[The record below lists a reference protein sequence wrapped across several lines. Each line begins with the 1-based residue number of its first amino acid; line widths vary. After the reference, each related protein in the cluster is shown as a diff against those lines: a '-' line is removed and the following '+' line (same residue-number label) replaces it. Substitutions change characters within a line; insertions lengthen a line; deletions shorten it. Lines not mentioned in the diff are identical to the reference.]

1 MCAVFVVGTFNS
13 VFLPSS
19 ANAAT
24 LQTLTLLGGQ
34 TDASH
39 PFGGYSQEADVSSD
53 TGTTWVPAYLT
64 NSHPWTVV
72 SGTNAWLSAC
82 PRTDDAAC
90 LNRNFIFRH
99 RFFVASDFE
108 TATVTYEMNV
118 DDIGQFFLNGLDSAN
133 QLFAPHTGNSTF
145 ASHKFGTN
153 QNVQNELVPGW
164 NTFYVVLT
172 GLSGHVGINYKTV
185 LNYYSVDPP
194 VYQAPVGR
202 PGSPTIGSPTVV
214 DSTTVSVPFTPPA
227 SDGGSPITSYRVTS
241 YPHGR
246 TGTSSTSPISISG
259 LTTGS
264 SETFTVVAISNF
276 GTSDSSTASTSITPR
291 DRFTVSFNS
300 QGGSAVSSASYFT
313 NESVTV
319 PGAPTRDGFSFNGWF
334 ETATAAVQVVFPYSY
349 ATPGN
354 FTLYA
359 QWNLAPAAPIYLAPA
374 APIVVDV
381 AASSIKVLQRPQISR
396 EENSFTCNM
405 GEYRFIRN
413 GSATE
418 SLTVSTQVIR
428 LISNGVAVDSS
439 TAIAPFVEF
448 TKRASYENTTLS
460 CEVLIYQEGITSTQ
474 NSLDKDSIKLLE
486 ARRVKDI
493 SQANYDYYKARD
505 NAYLNR
511 IEGSA
516 TSAATWKKAL
526 EQAISA
532 REAQKV
538 KASSDF
544 IASLEEA
551 GISILYITKAK
562 EVTSEPALPVIE
574 KEPPVANI
582 QPSKA
587 MKRIGTI
594 YFATGTYFIND
605 ASKKVIKELALII
618 AESDPSTLLSY
629 GHTDSKGGTD
639 NTLLSQN
646 RAKAVARVIRS
657 LIPGQKI
664 VTGWYASSKP
674 VAAGTSKAD
683 LAKNRRVEIY
693 IK

>member
-1 MCAVFVVGTFNS
+1 MKNRIATLMCAVFVLGTFNS

-153 QNVQNELVPGW
+153 QNVQNKLVPGW

-202 PGSPTIGSPTVV
+202 PGSPTIGTPTVV

-246 TGTSSTSPISISG
+246 TGTSSTTPISIFG

-264 SETFTVVAISNF
+264 PETFTVVAISNF

-334 ETATAAVQVVFPYSY
+334 ETATAAIQVVFPYSY
-349 ATPGN
+349 ASPGN

-359 QWNLAPAAPIYLAPA
+359 QWNLAPA

-381 AASSIKVLQRPQISR
+381 AASSIKVLQRPKISR
-396 EENSFTCNM
+396 EENSFTCNV

-413 GSATE
+413 GSSTE

-428 LISNGVAVDSS
+428 LISNGVVVESS

-474 NSLDKDSIKLLE
+474 NSLDKDSIKILE

-551 GISILYITKAK
+551 GISILYVTKAK

-582 QPSKA
+582 QPSKV

-605 ASKKVIKELALII
+605 ASKKVIKELALVI

>member
-1 MCAVFVVGTFNS
+1 
-13 VFLPSS
+13 
-19 ANAAT
+19 
-24 LQTLTLLGGQ
+24 
-34 TDASH
+34 
-39 PFGGYSQEADVSSD
+39 
-53 TGTTWVPAYLT
+53 
-64 NSHPWTVV
+64 
-72 SGTNAWLSAC
+72 
-82 PRTDDAAC
+82 
-90 LNRNFIFRH
+90 
-99 RFFVASDFE
+99 
-108 TATVTYEMNV
+108 
-118 DDIGQFFLNGLDSAN
+118 
-133 QLFAPHTGNSTF
+133 
-145 ASHKFGTN
+145 
-153 QNVQNELVPGW
+153 
-164 NTFYVVLT
+164 
-172 GLSGHVGINYKTV
+172 
-185 LNYYSVDPP
+185 
-194 VYQAPVGR
+194 
-202 PGSPTIGSPTVV
+202 
-214 DSTTVSVPFTPPA
+214 
-227 SDGGSPITSYRVTS
+227 
-241 YPHGR
+241 
-246 TGTSSTSPISISG
+246 
-259 LTTGS
+259 
-264 SETFTVVAISNF
+264 
-276 GTSDSSTASTSITPR
+276 
-291 DRFTVSFNS
+291 
-300 QGGSAVSSASYFT
+300 
-313 NESVTV
+313 VTV

-334 ETATAAVQVVFPYSY
+334 ETATAAIQVVFPYSY
-349 ATPGN
+349 ASPGN

-359 QWNLAPAAPIYLAPA
+359 QWNLAPA

-381 AASSIKVLQRPQISR
+381 AASSIKVLQRPKISR
-396 EENSFTCNM
+396 EENSFTCNV

-413 GSATE
+413 GSSTE

-428 LISNGVAVDSS
+428 LISNGVVVESS

-474 NSLDKDSIKLLE
+474 NSLDKDSIKILE

-511 IEGSA
+511 IEGSG

-551 GISILYITKAK
+551 GISILYVTKAK

-605 ASKKVIKELALII
+605 ASKKVIKELALVI

>member
-1 MCAVFVVGTFNS
+1 MCAVFVLGTFNS

-153 QNVQNELVPGW
+153 QNVQNKLVPGW

-202 PGSPTIGSPTVV
+202 PGSPTIGTPTVV

-246 TGTSSTSPISISG
+246 TGTSSTSPISIFG

-264 SETFTVVAISNF
+264 PETFTVVAISNF

-334 ETATAAVQVVFPYSY
+334 ETATAAIQVVFPYSY
-349 ATPGN
+349 ASPGN

-359 QWNLAPAAPIYLAPA
+359 QWNLAPA

-381 AASSIKVLQRPQISR
+381 AASSIKVLQRPKISR
-396 EENSFTCNM
+396 EENSFTCNV

-413 GSATE
+413 GSSAE

-428 LISNGVAVDSS
+428 LISNGVVVESS

-474 NSLDKDSIKLLE
+474 NSLDKDSIKILE

-551 GISILYITKAK
+551 GISILYVTKAK

-582 QPSKA
+582 QPSKV

-605 ASKKVIKELALII
+605 ASKKVIKELALVI

>member
-1 MCAVFVVGTFNS
+1 MCAVFVLGTFNS

-153 QNVQNELVPGW
+153 QNVQNKLVPGW

-202 PGSPTIGSPTVV
+202 PGSPTIGTPTVV

-246 TGTSSTSPISISG
+246 TGTSSTSPISIFG

-264 SETFTVVAISNF
+264 PETFTVVAISNF

-334 ETATAAVQVVFPYSY
+334 ETATAAIQVVFPYSY
-349 ATPGN
+349 ASPGN

-359 QWNLAPAAPIYLAPA
+359 QWNLAPA

-381 AASSIKVLQRPQISR
+381 AASSIKVLQRPKISR
-396 EENSFTCNM
+396 EENSFTCNV

-413 GSATE
+413 GSSTE

-428 LISNGVAVDSS
+428 LISNGVVVESS

-474 NSLDKDSIKLLE
+474 NSLDKDSIKILE

-551 GISILYITKAK
+551 GISILYVTKAK

-582 QPSKA
+582 QPSKV

-605 ASKKVIKELALII
+605 ASKKVIKELALVI

>member
-1 MCAVFVVGTFNS
+1 MAFPIISHPTT
-13 VFLPSS
+13 
-19 ANAAT
+19 AAAAT
-24 LQTLTLLGGQ
+24 LQSLTLLGGQ
-34 TDASH
+34 TDATH

-118 DDIGQFFLNGLDSAN
+118 DDVGQFFLNGLTSAN
-133 QLFAPHTGNSTF
+133 QLFSPHTGNSNF
-145 ASHKFGTN
+145 DSHKFGTN
-153 QNVQNELVPGW
+153 QNVQNLLVPGW

-185 LNYYSVDPP
+185 LNYFSVDPP
-194 VYQAPVGR
+194 IYQAPVGR
-202 PGSPTIGSPTVV
+202 PGTPTIGIPIIV
-214 DSTTVSVPFTPPA
+214 DSTTVSVPFSPPA

-241 YPHGR
+241 YPHGK

-264 SETFTVVAISNF
+264 PETFTVVAITNF
-276 GTSDSSTASTSITPR
+276 GTSDSSTASTVITPR

-300 QGGSAVSSASYFT
+300 QGGSDISSASYFT
-313 NESVTV
+313 NESVTA
-319 PGAPTRDGFSFNGWF
+319 PSAPTRGGYSFNGWF
-334 ETATAAVQVVFPYSY
+334 ETATAASQVAFPYSY
-349 ATPGN
+349 PTLGN

-359 QWNLAPAAPIYLAPA
+359 QWSLTPVASAA
-374 APIVVDV
+374 VVV
-381 AASSIKVLQRPQISR
+381 TPSSIRVLRRPKISR
-396 EENSFTCNM
+396 GENSFTCNS
-405 GEYRFIRN
+405 GEYSFMRN
-413 GSATE
+413 GRSEE
-418 SLTVSTQVIR
+418 SLTATTQVVH
-428 LISNGVAVDSS
+428 LLSNGLVVDSS
-439 TAIAPFVEF
+439 TAISQVAQFD
-448 TKRASYENTTLS
+448 KNDDYENSTLS
-460 CEVLIYQEGITSTQ
+460 CEAMISQEGITSTQ
-474 NSLDKDSIKLLE
+474 SSIDEASIKLLE
-486 ARRVKDI
+486 GKRVKDI

-526 EQAISA
+526 EKAISA

-544 IASLEEA
+544 FASLEEA
-551 GISILYITKAK
+551 AISILYISKAK
-562 EVTSEPALPVIE
+562 EVTPESPLPVVE
-574 KEPPVANI
+574 KELPVANV
-582 QPSKA
+582 QPTKS
-587 MKRIGTI
+587 MKKIGTI

-605 ASKKVIKELALII
+605 ASKKVLKELTAVI
-618 AESDPSTLLSY
+618 ADSGPSTLLSY

-639 NTLLSQN
+639 NLLLSQN
-646 RAKAVARVIRS
+646 RAKAVAR
-657 LIPGQKI
+657 LIQSFLPNQKI
-664 VTGWYASSKP
+664 KTGWYAASKP
-674 VAAGTSKAD
+674 ISSGSLKAD
-683 LAKNRRVEIY
+683 LAMNRRVEIY